1 MRLVPIASGSS
12 GNCIY
17 VGSESTHLLVDAGI
31 SAKRIVEGINSLELN
46 TDDIDGL
53 LITHEH
59 VDHIGGLGVICRKY
73 NIPVYGTE
81 KTIDAIKNYDKL
93 GPVENDVFH
102 CIIPDESFIL
112 KDIKVNSFRTSHDC
126 ADPVAY
132 TFENGNKKVAIATD
146 LGTYSDYT
154 IDNLQN
160 LDALLLEANHDIR
173 MLQVGPY
180 PYWLKQRILSDEGH
194 LSNENAGKLLSRI
207 LNDNIKRVFLGHLS
221 KENNMPELAYE
232 AVRVEIE
239 LADNEYH
246 ANDFDICVARR
257 DCVSPV
263 IVV

>member
-17 VGSESTHLLVDAGI
+17 VGSERTHLLVDAGI

-46 TDDIDGL
+46 MDDLDGL

-59 VDHIGGLGVICRKY
+59 VDHIGGLGVVCRKY
-73 NIPVYGTE
+73 NIPVYATDGTIE
-81 KTIDAIKNYDKL
+81 AIKKYDKL
-93 GPVENDVFH
+93 GPVEEDLFH
-102 CIIPDESFIL
+102 VINPDEAFRV
-112 KDIKVNSFRTSHDC
+112 KDIDVKAFRTSHDC
-126 ADPVAY
+126 AKPVAY
-132 TFENGNKKVAIATD
+132 SFENSGRRIAIATD

-154 IDNLQN
+154 VNNLSN

-194 LSNENAGKLLSRI
+194 LSNENAGKLLSSV
-207 LNDNIKRVFLGHLS
+207 LNDNIRKIVLGHLS

-239 LADNEYH
+239 LADNNYH
-246 ANDFDICVARR
+246 ANDFDISVARR
-257 DCVSPV
+257 DCVSEA
-263 IVV
+263 VVV

>member
-102 CIIPDESFIL
+102 CIIPDESFI
-112 KDIKVNSFRTSHDC
+112 
-126 ADPVAY
+126 
-132 TFENGNKKVAIATD
+132 
-146 LGTYSDYT
+146 
-154 IDNLQN
+154 
-160 LDALLLEANHDIR
+160 
-173 MLQVGPY
+173 
-180 PYWLKQRILSDEGH
+180 
-194 LSNENAGKLLSRI
+194 
-207 LNDNIKRVFLGHLS
+207 
-221 KENNMPELAYE
+221 
-232 AVRVEIE
+232 
-239 LADNEYH
+239 
-246 ANDFDICVARR
+246 
-257 DCVSPV
+257 
-263 IVV
+263 